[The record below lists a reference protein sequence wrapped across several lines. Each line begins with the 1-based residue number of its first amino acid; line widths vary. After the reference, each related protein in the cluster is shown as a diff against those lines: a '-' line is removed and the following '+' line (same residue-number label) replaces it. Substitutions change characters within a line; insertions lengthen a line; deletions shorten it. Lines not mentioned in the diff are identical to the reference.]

1 MPVAENE
8 ENVKLCLCP
17 ECPTYKTSNLTG
29 ILFCGKGKAKEK
41 VKSISCNCPICPI
54 FAKYGLN
61 DMYYCV
67 KGKA

>member
-1 MPVAENE
+1 MPVTDNE
-8 ENVKLCLCP
+8 ENIKICLCP
-17 ECPTYKTSNLTG
+17 ECPTYKTSHLTG
-29 ILFCGKGKAKEK
+29 ILFCGKGKAKEQ
-41 VKSISCNCPICPI
+41 VKTISCNCPVCPI